1 MVNIE
6 GGTQVAVVDA
16 LPGEAKYAAC
26 GACHGA
32 QGGGGVG
39 PALAGQSVEYIV
51 GRLNQYKAG
60 EKVGNQSNLMWVKQ
74 QDCLI
79 KTLMILRSTLI
90 LYERYFSAFNDKV
103 FRFFADTFFAKR
115 YGHRAVVLETVAGV
129 PGMVAGMLVHLKSL
143 RTHKRGYGPIIR
155 KLLAEAEN
163 ERMHLMFFIE
173 IAEPNKLERSH
184 NLAQFIF
191 WHFYLVM
198 YLISPRTAHM
208 MTHYFEEEAVK
219 SYTEYL
225 ELIES
230 GRLKML
236 MLLSWQSNTMVWMQ
250 MQGSLPWYNTFVLM
264 NKITA
269 K

>member
-1 MVNIE
+1 MSD
-6 GGTQVAVVDA
+6 T
-16 LPGEAKYAAC
+16 
-26 GACHGA
+26 
-32 QGGGGVG
+32 
-39 PALAGQSVEYIV
+39 LA
-51 GRLNQYKAG
+51 
-60 EKVGNQSNLMWVKQ
+60 
-74 QDCLI
+74 
-79 KTLMILRSTLI
+79 RSMTK
-90 LYERYFSAFNDKV
+90 F

-173 IAEPNKLERSH
+173 IAQPNKLERGLII
-184 NLAQFIF
+184 LAQFIF

-225 ELIES
+225 HLIQE
-230 GRLKML
+230 GKIEDVPAPQLAIEYYGMDADAT
-236 MLLSWQSNTMVWMQ
+236 LSTMIGHIRADEANHSKVN
-250 MQGSLPWYNTFVLM
+250 LEYANVLG
-264 NKITA
+264 
-269 K
+269 

>member
-1 MVNIE
+1 MY
-6 GGTQVAVVDA
+6 GDTKQVTP
-16 LPGEAKYAAC
+16 LEKTKKYNEEYESLTSPFAK
-26 GACHGA
+26 
-32 QGGGGVG
+32 
-39 PALAGQSVEYIV
+39 SMT
-51 GRLNQYKAG
+51 K
-60 EKVGNQSNLMWVKQ
+60 
-74 QDCLI
+74 
-79 KTLMILRSTLI
+79 
-90 LYERYFSAFNDKV
+90 F

-173 IAEPNKLERSH
+173 IAQPNKLERG
-184 NLAQFIF
+184 LIITAQFIF

-230 GRLKML
+230 GEIEDVDAPQLAIEYYGMDPDARL
-236 MLLSWQSNTMVWMQ
+236 STMVQ
-250 MQGSLPWYNTFVLM
+250 HIRADEQNHSKVNLEYANVLR
-264 NKITA
+264 
-269 K
+269 